1 MAVEGM
7 LMEKSD
13 GVRLDR
19 WLWSARFFKT
29 RQNAADA
36 VRSGRVL
43 INEQRTKPAKT
54 VRTGDRLQIRKAA
67 FRYLIEVTVL
77 TEKRVG
83 PAIAA
88 GLYRESDES
97 LQARRTLQEQMKAQ
111 RSSTRIQKGRPSK
124 RDRRLIERLQNREH

>member
-1 MAVEGM
+1 
-7 LMEKSD
+7 MEKSD

-54 VRTGDRLQIRKAA
+54 VRTGDKLQIRKAA

>member
-54 VRTGDRLQIRKAA
+54 VRTGDKLQIRKAA

-83 PAIAA
+83 PAIAS

>member
-1 MAVEGM
+1 
-7 LMEKSD
+7 MEKSD

-54 VRTGDRLQIRKAA
+54 VRTGDKLQIRKAA

-111 RSSTRIQKGRPSK
+111 RSSTRIHKGRPSK